1 MKPLILILILVIIM
15 VSVRDCLLH
24 LEEKGWSALIDTR
37 WKQLVIEELTNGFPG
52 ITDDIIEEVL
62 KIIIV

>member
-1 MKPLILILILVIIM
+1 MKPLILILILVIVM

-24 LEEKGWSALIDTR
+24 LEEKGWSELVDAR
-37 WKQLVIEELTNGFPG
+37 WKQLVIEELTNGFPD